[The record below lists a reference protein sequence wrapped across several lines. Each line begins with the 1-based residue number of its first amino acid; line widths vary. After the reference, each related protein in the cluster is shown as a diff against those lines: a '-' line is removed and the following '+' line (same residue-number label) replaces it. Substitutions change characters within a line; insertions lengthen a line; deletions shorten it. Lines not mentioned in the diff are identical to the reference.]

1 LLTDKNPAIITHLI
15 ADFSVKNQ
23 QLMNDSTDKKDNGSG
38 ESQCNCNCDYTLAF
52 LVLRLW
58 LAVRA
63 ILTGVEKFAAVATVQ
78 RPVIDPT
85 TGAEDPSGAVIDMK
99 VKFYSLTN
107 YSGIPAPL
115 KDKFANEPLLPHFAT
130 GIFNNLLG
138 PTLIATG
145 VMLLLGLGTRISL
158 FVQGIVYTALTVGLI
173 LIKQDDGISWLGI
186 HVALVAFALML
197 AKHNTFALLKKW

>member
-1 LLTDKNPAIITHLI
+1 
-15 ADFSVKNQ
+15 
-23 QLMNDSTDKKDNGSG
+23 MNDSTDKKTNGSDNNKCG
-38 ESQCNCNCDYTLAF
+38 CNCDYTLAF

-63 ILTGVEKFAAVATVQ
+63 ILTGIEKFSGIASVQ

-85 TGAEDPSGAVIDMK
+85 TGVADPSGAVIDMK

-130 GIFNNLLG
+130 AIFNNLLG
-138 PTLIATG
+138 PALIASG
-145 VMLLLGLGTRISL
+145 VMLLLGLGTRLSL
-158 FVQGIVYTALTVGLI
+158 LVQGVIYTALTVGLI
-173 LIKQDDGISWLGI
+173 LIKQDDGVSALGVHI
-186 HVALVAFALML
+186 ALVALALTL
-197 AKHNTFALLKKW
+197 AKYNKFSLLKKW